1 MNDEASGNY
10 SYWAGKNFEL
20 QEKEPGIPGDK
31 AAYGLDGCGELVFD
45 SMT

>member
-1 MNDEASGNY
+1 MTKQRETIPIGRE
-10 SYWAGKNFEL
+10 KNFEL

-31 AAYGLDGCGELVFD
+31 AAYGLDGRGELVFD